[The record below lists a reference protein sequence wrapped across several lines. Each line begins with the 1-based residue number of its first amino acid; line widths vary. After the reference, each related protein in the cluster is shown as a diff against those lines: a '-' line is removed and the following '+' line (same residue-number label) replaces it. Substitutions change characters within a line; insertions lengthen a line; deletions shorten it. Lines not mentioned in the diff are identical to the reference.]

1 MQSSILDGFIIH
13 AQVPLGIF
21 SSQSSCLSRW
31 RTYYTRASF
40 SSQLQSSK
48 PDAFIFH
55 KQVFFEIIL
64 VRTERIYFSRKVF
77 LAIAVVITWRIS
89 FFRASFSWKFQSS
102 IPKAVII
109 HELVFLETLPLPFY
123 YMTHSSCTS
132 KFFSAGAVV
141 KNWRFSNS
149 RGRLFGNCTCQK
161 GKSSKSNLASKT
173 FVQHSHWHCHFE
185 TRWETWPLTCD
196 YSAKENYW
204 WTNL

>member
-1 MQSSILDGFIIH
+1 MTVLLFTRKFLLAFFLHNQVVLVVDVLIIH
-13 AQVPLGIF
+13 ERVFLRN
-21 SSQSSCLSRW
+21 CSRQNL
-31 RTYYTRASF
+31 THSF
-40 SSQLQSSK
+40 FTSK
-48 PDAFIFH
+48 
-55 KQVFFEIIL
+55 FFFAIIL

>member
-55 KQVFFEIIL
+55 KQVFFLLLSLSEPNAYIFP
-64 VRTERIYFSRKVF
+64 E
-77 LAIAVVITWRIS
+77 
-89 FFRASFSWKFQSS
+89 SFSWKFQSS

-161 GKSSKSNLASKT
+161 GKSSKSNLASKK